1 MSDII
6 DELGFAQGPIWPEV
20 RTIRSSSDHNDID
33 CKIDIEGGTRTAIGW
48 LWQCR
53 GYYVAEIMVSHAAPK
68 YQQEQ
73 DGLLTHAITET
84 QTGTDRSVLATWLA
98 EKMDR
103 EVNRMKA
110 EYEVAQAIAK
120 EEVAS

>member
-6 DELGFAQGPIWPEV
+6 QDMGFANGPIWPEV
-20 RTIRSSSDHNDID
+20 RMIRSSSNHNDID

-48 LWQCR
+48 MWQCR
-53 GYYVAEIMVSHAAPK
+53 GYYVAEIMVSHTSPK

-73 DGLLTHAITET
+73 SGLLTHAITET
-84 QTGTDRSVLATWLA
+84 QTGTDRDVLATWVA
-98 EKMDR
+98 EHLDR

-110 EYEVAQAIAK
+110 EYHVAQAIAQ
-120 EEVAS
+120 EEAAS